1 MEVKARCA
9 RMEGRIFSLM
19 KYVNRTIFRG
29 VVQSKISL
37 NGLSSTIFYPERVPD
52 YVIEHFPDGEWQKS
66 FEKDS
71 ILEKEEIDALCENLP
86 IVASLLLWPIGGV
99 MMPWSGSVLIHQ
111 KILKLLMDL
120 TSRQCR

>member
-1 MEVKARCA
+1 
-9 RMEGRIFSLM
+9 
-19 KYVNRTIFRG
+19 

-52 YVIEHFPDGEWQKS
+52 YVIEHFPDGGNGK
-66 FEKDS
+66 KVLKK
-71 ILEKEEIDALCENLP
+71 ILSLRKKEIDALCENLP

-99 MMPWSGSVLIHQ
+99 MMPWSGSVLIYQ
-111 KILKLLMDL
+111 KIFKLLMDL